1 MIWVA
6 IFLPETR
13 LLPLEEIEALFGNT
27 TDTMVFITPGAHAG
41 ENKLSG
47 GEMGI
52 VEHIER

>member
-27 TDTMVFITPGAHAG
+27 SDTMVFITPGPHAG

-52 VEHIER
+52 AEHIER